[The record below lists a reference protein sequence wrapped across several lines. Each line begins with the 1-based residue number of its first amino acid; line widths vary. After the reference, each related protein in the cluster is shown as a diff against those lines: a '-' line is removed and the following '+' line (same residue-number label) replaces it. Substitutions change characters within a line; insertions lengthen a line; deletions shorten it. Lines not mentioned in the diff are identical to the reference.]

1 MTYEELLCKLRTLSK
16 DELQTNVTIYDDITG
31 RYHEVSNIEITNVDP
46 NFPPLVQLTLFQDH
60 LVQQTFSTNE

>member
-16 DELQTNVTIYDDITG
+16 EELATDVTIYDDNSG
-31 RYHEVSNIEITNVDP
+31 RFHQVSNIEITNVDP

-60 LVQQTFSTNE
+60 LVQQIVSHD

>member
-31 RYHEVSNIEITNVDP
+31 RYHEVSNIEIHNIDP